1 MRGECAVNIIFVGKE
16 LQVITWDCSGLH
28 SEMANCASLCA
39 FLSLSLSCP
48 NRCAL
53 LCWLTS
59 TLGYLG
65 LWEIKHLSSSLSRV
79 RWWDAMWFFFSCLG
93 LWPCRGNWNSRSPW
107 KSGVSMVKTPQCHS
121 VYDSTYLELRLC
133 SESWGGGTM
142 KSTNHLD
149 ARNLVSN
156 VWGHSTS
163 LISKS
168 LTMHA
173 MQLSYSGGHLLK
185 VKINSLFFFSH
196 KLICFHVFLY

>member
-1 MRGECAVNIIFVGKE
+1 MLADFN
-16 LQVITWDCSGLH
+16 
-28 SEMANCASLCA
+28 
-39 FLSLSLSCP
+39 
-48 NRCAL
+48 
-53 LCWLTS
+53 
-59 TLGYLG
+59 LG
-65 LWEIKHLSSSLSRV
+65 LLGPLRDKAFEFQFEQGTVMGCNVI
-79 RWWDAMWFFFSCLG
+79 FFSCLG

-133 SESWGGGTM
+133 SESWGGGAM